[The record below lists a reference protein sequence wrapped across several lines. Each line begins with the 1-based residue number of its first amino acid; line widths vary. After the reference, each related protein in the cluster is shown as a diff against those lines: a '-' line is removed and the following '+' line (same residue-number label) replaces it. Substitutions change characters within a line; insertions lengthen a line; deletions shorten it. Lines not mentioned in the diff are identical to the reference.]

1 MAEIR
6 IQPVEPRT
14 SNIQQAL
21 QGLTDGV
28 TSLVKSHI
36 ELMRHE
42 VKEEATTAGK
52 NIAALFLFGLVT
64 FVGYGLLNITAILFA
79 GWFGGIVSM
88 AITALILT
96 VINLAGGVFAILQIL
111 QRFEKN
117 APGLKQVSAE
127 LKKDKQW
134 ISQIRDTNSSPQL
147 PAQTS

>member
-6 IQPVEPRT
+6 IQPESRS

-21 QGLTDGV
+21 QGLSDGV
-28 TSLVKSHI
+28 TSLVKNHI
-36 ELMRHE
+36 ELIRYE
-42 VKEEATTAGK
+42 VKEEATQAGK
-52 NIAALFLFGLVT
+52 NAAALALFGLIT

-79 GWFGGIVSM
+79 GWFGGIVAM

-96 VINLAGGVFAILQIL
+96 LINLAGGLFAILKIL
-111 QRFEKN
+111 KRFEQN
-117 APGLKQVSAE
+117 TSGLKNVGAE

-134 ISQIRDTNSSPQL
+134 ISQIRNNNSSPQL

>member
-6 IQPVEPRT
+6 IQPESRS

-21 QGLTDGV
+21 QGLSDGV
-28 TSLVKSHI
+28 TSLVKNHI
-36 ELMRHE
+36 ELIRYE
-42 VKEEATTAGK
+42 VKEEATQAGK
-52 NIAALFLFGLVT
+52 NAAALALFGLIT

-79 GWFGGIVSM
+79 GWFGGIVAM

-96 VINLAGGVFAILQIL
+96 LINLAGGLFAILKIL
-111 QRFEKN
+111 KRFEHN
-117 APGLKQVSAE
+117 ASGLKSVGAE

-134 ISQIRDTNSSPQL
+134 INQIRNNSSPQL

>member
-6 IQPVEPRT
+6 IQPVEPRP

-21 QGLTDGV
+21 HGLTDGV
-28 TSLVKSHI
+28 SNLVKGHI
-36 ELMRHE
+36 ELLRHE
-42 VKEEATTAGK
+42 VKEEASTAGK
-52 NIAALFLFGLVT
+52 NIAALLLFALVT

-79 GWFGGIVSM
+79 GWFGGIVAM

-96 VINLAGGVFAILQIL
+96 IINLVGGGFAIMQIL
-111 QRFEKN
+111 QRFEN
-117 APGLKQVSAE
+117 HAPELKQVSAE

-134 ISQIRDTNSSPQL
+134 ISQIRDTSSSPQL